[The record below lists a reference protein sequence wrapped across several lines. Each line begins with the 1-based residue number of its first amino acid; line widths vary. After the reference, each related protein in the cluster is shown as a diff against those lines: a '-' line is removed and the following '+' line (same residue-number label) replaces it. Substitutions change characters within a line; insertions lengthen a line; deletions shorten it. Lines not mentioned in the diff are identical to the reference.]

1 MQKKSWEKSTW
12 KGNSSMYRPI
22 RVEEGPVDGLKAW
35 SGVAM
40 DMIFDQEK
48 LTWKGKFLDLSAR
61 WNWKI
66 KVIRLEENMI

>member
-1 MQKKSWEKSTW
+1 
-12 KGNSSMYRPI
+12 MYRPI

-48 LTWKGKFLDLSAR
+48 LTWKGKFLDGSAR
-61 WNWKI
+61 
-66 KVIRLEENMI
+66 